1 MTDWDVL
8 VLGGGAA
15 GLAAAETARRG
26 GSRVLLV
33 TEGPPGGDC
42 TFTGCV
48 PSKTLIEA
56 AEAGLSFPVATERAR
71 ATVRRVAGTEDERVL
86 RERGIHVV
94 RGRARFRAARTVEV
108 DGRRFTA
115 GRVVL
120 ATGSRPA
127 VPDIPGLE
135 EVPYLTTD
143 TLFELTDEPASLLVL
158 GGGAVGCELAQA
170 LNRLGIGVTVLE
182 GASRLLPA
190 MDPEA
195 SAVLTRQLLAEGVRV
210 RTGTP
215 ARAVRAADGKVLVD
229 LADGETA
236 RAERL
241 LVATGRRPDT
251 EGLGLDTVG
260 LRTDGKG
267 HVLVDRHMDTGVAG
281 LSAAGDVTGLFGH
294 THGAYAMGRVAV
306 LAGARRMRRPTF
318 DPATAPTVVFT
329 SPEVATVGV
338 GEHELGHHSGAR
350 LAHLPMS
357 EVDRA
362 VTAGA
367 EEGFVKLLAGP
378 RRVVGRLGGGR
389 VLGASIVAE
398 RAGEMIHEPAL
409 ALRTGMFA
417 GRLAQTVHAY
427 PSWSMAVQ
435 QAAAQFVGGHGGRTA
450 RPVGGG

>member
-1 MTDWDVL
+1 MTDCDVL

-15 GLAAAETARRG
+15 GLAAAETARRS

-48 PSKTLIEA
+48 PSKTLIGA
-56 AEAGLSFPVATERAR
+56 AATGLSFPAAMERAR
-71 ATVRRVAGTEDERVL
+71 ATVRRLAATEDEGVL

-94 RGRARFRAARTVEV
+94 RGRARFRTARTVEV

-127 VPDIPGLE
+127 VPDLPGLE
-135 EVPYLTTD
+135 KVPHLTTD
-143 TLFELTDEPASLLVL
+143 TLFELTDTPASLLVL
-158 GGGAVGCELAQA
+158 GGGAAGCELAQA
-170 LNRLGIGVTVLE
+170 LARLGVGTTLLE
-182 GASRLLPA
+182 GASRLLPG
-190 MDPEA
+190 MDPDA
-195 SAVLTRQLLAEGVRV
+195 SAVLTRRLLAEGVRV

-215 ARAVRAADGKVLVD
+215 ARAVRAADGKVLVE

-241 LVATGRRPDT
+241 LVATGRRADT
-251 EGLGLDTVG
+251 AGLGLERIGV
-260 LRTDGKG
+260 RTDGG
-267 HVLVDRHMDTGVAG
+267 WVSVDRHMDTGVPG
-281 LSAAGDVTGLFGH
+281 VSAAGDVTGLFGH

-306 LAGARRMRRPTF
+306 LAGARRVRRPTF
-318 DPATAPTVVFT
+318 DPATAPEVVFT

-338 GEHELGHHSGAR
+338 GEHELGHDSGAR
-350 LAHLPMS
+350 VAHLPMS

-367 EEGFVKLLAGP
+367 EEGFVKLFAGP

-435 QAAAQFVGGHGGRTA
+435 QAAAQFVGGHDGRLA
-450 RPVGGG
+450 RPVAEG